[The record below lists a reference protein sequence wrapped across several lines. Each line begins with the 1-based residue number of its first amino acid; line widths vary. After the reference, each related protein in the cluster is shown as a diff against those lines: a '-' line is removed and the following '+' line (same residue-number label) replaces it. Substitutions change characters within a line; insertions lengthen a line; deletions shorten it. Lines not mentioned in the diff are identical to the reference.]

1 MKALQDEL
9 KSLRQLLEQQ
19 QQQKP
24 AVFDPSSFQFPFWQP
39 GHFPFST
46 PMHPGTTHGSSLHP
60 AHEGSAPPAQ
70 KDTFV
75 PNHQGLAP
83 ATNGGKDKQSNRE
96 STNSISSLSTTISHE
111 SDHTTSAVISEP
123 SAVNPH
129 PLTSKVGMDTTAQQ
143 QHTQPVL
150 VNSTNNGSDKQHR
163 KKQTNKTPSRKN
175 RKQHKISSP
184 SPELQQ
190 SDQSDSSISLLS
202 SEASTLSVFHSTRL
216 SPNQLDGCQGDNS
229 VAIETV
235 RVPSNANLTT
245 WVCPLCGG
253 RSVIVDSSGT
263 RQHRHRQ
270 PEKVKARSRSTQC
283 NTTSYPHKN
292 QPPRR
297 RHHEKVTGNDDYD
310 FSKPR
315 YTPKDRSSGLHYN
328 GDVSSNG
335 SSGLHDDG
343 GMPSN
348 RSSGLHHGYTPRSGL
363 QYNSDTPGFRSS
375 ALHYSSDTPIVRSTG
390 TQCNSRN
397 RYYRRPRRNF
407 CTFKGDSVTFAH
419 PKATSTP
426 LLVHSTHTHDYSS
439 DSSEISVTPTVVH
452 QPTALHYSSDTPI
465 VRSTGTQCNSRNRY
479 YRRPRRNFCT
489 FKGDSVTFAHPKATS
504 TPLLVHSTHTH
515 DYSSDSSEISVTP
528 TVVHQP
534 TDYIVVESMP
544 RHHRRHHVRPHLPQH
559 HHVDTYLMV
568 TSSSDDDAPHHI
580 ASR

>member
-9 KSLRQLLEQQ
+9 KRLRQLLEQQ

-83 ATNGGKDKQSNRE
+83 ATNGGKDKESNRE
-96 STNSISSLSTTISHE
+96 STNSISSLSTTVSHE

-150 VNSTNNGSDKQHR
+150 VNGTNNGSDKQHR
-163 KKQTNKTPSRKN
+163 KKQANKIPSRKN
-175 RKQHKISSP
+175 SKQHKISSP
-184 SPELQQ
+184 SPELQ
-190 SDQSDSSISLLS
+190 QSDSSISLLS
-202 SEASTLSVFHSTRL
+202 SEASTLSVFDSTRL
-216 SPNQLDGCQGDNS
+216 SPNQLDGFQGDNS
-229 VAIETV
+229 VATETV

-270 PEKVKARSRSTQC
+270 PEKVKAQSRSKQC

-343 GMPSN
+343 GMPSDK
-348 RSSGLHHGYTPRSGL
+348 SAGLHHGYIPRSGL
-363 QYNSDTPGFRSS
+363 QYNSDTPGLRSSGLHYKNRAPGIRSS

-407 CTFKGDSVTFAH
+407 RTFKGDSVTFAH

-439 DSSEISVTPTVVH
+439 DSSDICVTPTVVH
-452 QPTALHYSSDTPI
+452 QPA
-465 VRSTGTQCNSRNRY
+465 
-479 YRRPRRNFCT
+479 
-489 FKGDSVTFAHPKATS
+489 
-504 TPLLVHSTHTH
+504 
-515 DYSSDSSEISVTP
+515 
-528 TVVHQP
+528 
-534 TDYIVVESMP
+534 DYIVVESMP
-544 RHHRRHHVRPHLPQH
+544 RHHRRHHVRPRVSRR
-559 HHVDTYLMV
+559 HHVDTYLMA
-568 TSSSDDDAPHHI
+568 TSSSDDDPPHHM